1 MKGEQRYEKAAI
13 LVLCIALAFACV
25 ACGDSSTDGSQAD
38 GQKDASKTV
47 EKARDLPEGDY
58 EEIGDGSFY
67 LTGPSGSTEN
77 GDEIILYPD
86 KDTFPHAYV
95 GYELLDMDGSVQ
107 TYIYVD
113 GVEMDKQ
120 QVGDGYESSIDF
132 GDEELWAITDGEHTV
147 EAVQYA
153 DNDTSKDM
161 TFYRSAKYTVKNN

>member
-1 MKGEQRYEKAAI
+1 M
-13 LVLCIALAFACV
+13 VDCF
-25 ACGDSSTDGSQAD
+25 
-38 GQKDASKTV
+38 V
-47 EKARDLPEGDY
+47 E
-58 EEIGDGSFY
+58 IHV
-67 LTGPSGSTEN
+67 
-77 GDEIILYPD
+77 
-86 KDTFPHAYV
+86 FPHAYV
-95 GYELLDMDGSVQ
+95 GYELWDMDGSVQ